1 MNIEEIFRELNTS
14 RETLKD
20 LLKQKKYFAQ
30 SEYEEM
36 RAEAERIKQKYA
48 NLNDELKHDIQEIG
62 RKNQSLLSP
71 LYNGG
76 FIDIEKFANEVSG
89 LLSSFTLKSWEII
102 AIAFSYKKRVKTS
115 NGLSLV
121 PTEANIIGIAKVGA
135 FSNELTEIIFG
146 DKNWLGNNQAMMG
159 FMEMLNKGDI
169 VLLHIVEQENKTEK
183 MLNLFESGF
192 NGDFDKYLLRF
203 ELEYNEKNPIH
214 KYPIL
219 MEYMDNYVYTNL
231 TSNKK

>member
-1 MNIEEIFRELNTS
+1 MEIDEIFNELQSS
-14 RETLKD
+14 RANLRD

-30 SEYEEM
+30 SEYEEL

-48 NLNDELKHDIQEIG
+48 NLNEELRRDIIELGQ
-62 RKNQSLLSP
+62 KNQRLLSP

-76 FIDIEKFANEVSG
+76 FISIEQFANEVSNI
-89 LLSSFTLKSWEII
+89 LSSSTMKSWEIV
-102 AIAFSYKKRVKTS
+102 AIAFTYKKRVKTES
-115 NGLSLV
+115 GLSLV
-121 PTEANIIGIAKVGA
+121 PTEANIIGVAKVGA

-146 DKNWLGNNQAMMG
+146 DKNWLGNNQAMLG
-159 FMEMLNKGDI
+159 FIEMINKGDI
-169 VLLHIVEQENKTEK
+169 ILLHIVEQENRAEK

-203 ELEYNEKNPIH
+203 ELDYNEKNPIH

-219 MEYMDNYVYTNL
+219 MEYMDKYVYQNL
-231 TSNKK
+231 TKKK